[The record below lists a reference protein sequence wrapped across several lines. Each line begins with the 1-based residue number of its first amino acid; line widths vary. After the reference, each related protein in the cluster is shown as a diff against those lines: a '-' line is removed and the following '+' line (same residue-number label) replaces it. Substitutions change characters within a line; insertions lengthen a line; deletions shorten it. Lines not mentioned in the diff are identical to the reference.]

1 MSMGGEDNEVVKVEL
16 PRWLAERFRR
26 LVAERYGFRRGSL
39 SKAIADMIERELKAE
54 CNLSSGTIDAIVGL
68 GLLSD
73 YEWSGEDIVEA
84 LRRKYSLPDRC

>member
-1 MSMGGEDNEVVKVEL
+1 MGRRDIEVIKVEL

-26 LVAERYGFRRGSL
+26 YVAEKYGFRRGSL
-39 SKAIADMIERELKAE
+39 SKAIADMIERELKSR
-54 CNLSSGTIDAIVGL
+54 CDLTSGTVDAIVGL

-73 YEWSGEDIVEA
+73 YEWSGEDLVEA